1 MIAGTWLR
9 LVRKDDGLD
18 PSHDE
23 AREERRVFVQDVRM
37 PALTRSHVVGR
48 VYQERV
54 GGKGGCS
61 LRLLLIAVEDVLAK
75 GLLCGVCI
83 DRCSKLVACRERDH
97 DALL

>member
-18 PSHDE
+18 PSRDE

-48 VYQERV
+48 CIPRT
-54 GGKGGCS
+54 GGWQ
-61 LRLLLIAVEDVLAK
+61 RWVQFETA
-75 GLLCGVCI
+75 I
-83 DRCSKLVACRERDH
+83 DSC
-97 DALL
+97 